1 MVVKC
6 LAVDW
11 RSEPLIPGQPIR
23 LANYERLFNGISLG
37 LMEISEDLMRINM
50 IQIDL
55 MEHHA
60 V

>member
-1 MVVKC
+1 MSCCGLEVG
-6 LAVDW
+6 AAFF
-11 RSEPLIPGQPIR
+11 PGKPIR
-23 LANYERLFNGISLG
+23 LAIYERWFNGISLG

-55 MEHHA
+55 MESPA